1 MTNDASTAYIC
12 IYCPFN
18 SDNLEALEN
27 HLTSAHGHGCQD
39 APSLLTQSSPSS
51 NIINKAS
58 KREAPDDEQPQ
69 SSLNGIKSTKEHSS
83 GIKRVK
89 RTVSPSTP
97 TNIFINGA
105 DNNSESDDDHEYDD
119 DDDDDDNDDEDEDDE
134 RDSSSNPTTMS
145 PKAILTCPICSS
157 TYHRLG
163 HLLRHAKR
171 KHHTDLSNYDGQHTF
186 ENLTSQVNQIETS
199 EIEIN
204 STSKEQINLA
214 NTEDIE
220 PSEKASQQQNET
232 ISPLASETNATTDCP
247 YCDYKTTDIEQ
258 FKLHIIAHIRDKNY
272 RCLLCNRLYKYR
284 GMIKDVLFICFSFI
298 LINFSLSQKKGDCSF
313 HIRRKHHRY
322 STNSNDYI
330 QRFLFDTT
338 EGDESMSKQSGG
350 QHGTSM
356 NSSVHNINT
365 VREQDEPVRY
375 FGCPYCDYTSN
386 YGGDVRK
393 HQARKHPNV
402 ESKVIKIIRQD
413 SEHQMSL
420 SNNNHNNNPHNISND
435 DAIDDDNHDQDETNT
450 ITKSN
455 INLIEQQERKEKIKT
470 IKKTDANFIQ
480 QHSSTLSILPNF
492 APVRVF
498 QCSSCHQQGT
508 YKWVVERHIRA
519 KHPEQPDVHV
529 IELPAELAVK
539 LQKIT
544 PPLKRFRCSL
554 CPLQSKH
561 TWVIIR
567 HIKHFH
573 TLQTASVLDIQPDGT
588 PINDESYS
596 LQNGDFSNKSYHQ
609 DSESSSVSSS
619 CMETGT
625 DGQNDL
631 FRQQDVEDDD
641 DENDNIRSSLNP
653 NSNNTMILTYKC
665 SLCEFTSN
673 VPWNVQKHINDL
685 HPGQSNAHMLTQCRS
700 AINDKNQKLLTK
712 KSKHKSGNQTTI
724 ATVTKIP
731 IRAPLSPTT
740 ALAKAKFS
748 PAVEEALLSLQGS
761 KLNAGL
767 YAVQPKFG
775 IKRLKCRHC
784 FYRSNWK
791 TDMIRHVRI
800 RHNLTE
806 PDHNKDMILMSE
818 QEARAT
824 IETYENTF
832 GKELR
837 RRTFRTWNDW
847 AKAEEEFTPKDGSL
861 QYSNINS
868 GTLSDDNNKPKKN
881 PVITG
886 QTILSSTTTTNDEIK
901 RINKTKVKHAS
912 KTITQNNI
920 QPLLNTK
927 EFKQL
932 PNPSNIVSRLLL
944 TTSPSQ
950 NNDDDAPLDLS
961 LKSSSTIKPNQQSL
975 SSKEIIQQN
984 GDINNQEKQYMD
996 DDLDDEDEEENSD
1009 GTSTVTYICS
1019 VCPYKSSSL
1028 SSVQHHLIIHL
1039 TGQGVICPLCS
1050 YATSSPNSMIRHMK
1064 IVHPTSQTIIE
1075 FQSATR
1081 ITNANIIEQH
1091 QCPLCPHQ
1099 CERSEALDLHR
1110 RLEHDDEEFDIDS
1123 SSDTGDVDNEDGMES
1138 DDIQMQF
1145 DKNNNLFQCPVCTPS
1160 SNTNNYSNLEQFTMH
1175 VFTNHINY
1183 MHNNQSCPFCSFI
1196 AHTTSKYSLTEHIKL
1211 HFNGTLVQPDPIVGI
1226 ENVKEL
1232 LIE

>member
-1 MTNDASTAYIC
+1 MTDDASTAYIC

-27 HLTSAHGHGCQD
+27 HLTNTHGHGCQD
-39 APSLLTQSSPSS
+39 VLQPPPSQAQSSSSS
-51 NIINKAS
+51 NIINKAG
-58 KREAPDDEQPQ
+58 KREAPDDEQSQ
-69 SSLNGIKSTKEHSS
+69 SSLNGIKQTKEHSL
-83 GIKRVK
+83 GVKRVK
-89 RTVSPSTP
+89 RTLSPQTP
-97 TNIFINGA
+97 TNIFVNGNN
-105 DNNSESDDDHEYDD
+105 DNSDQEDD
-119 DDDDDDNDDEDEDDE
+119 DDEFDDDEDEDDE
-134 RDSSSNPTTMS
+134 RDSTSNPTTMS
-145 PKAILTCPICSS
+145 PKAILTCPTCGS

-171 KHHTDLSNYDGQHTF
+171 KHRIDLSNYDGPHTF
-186 ENLTSQVNQIETS
+186 DILTSQTNQIETS
-199 EIEIN
+199 DIELN
-204 STSKEQINLA
+204 KNFKEQINPIIAENMDLS
-214 NTEDIE
+214 DK
-220 PSEKASQQQNET
+220 SSQQQNET
-232 ISPLASETNATTDCP
+232 ISETNATTDCP
-247 YCDYKTTDIEQ
+247 YCDYKTTDIEL
-258 FKLHIIAHIRDKNY
+258 FKSHIIAHIRDKNY

-284 GMIKDVLFICFSFI
+284 
-298 LINFSLSQKKGDCSF
+298 GDCSF

-338 EGDESMSKQSGG
+338 DGDETMSTQSGI
-350 QHGTSM
+350 HG
-356 NSSVHNINT
+356 SSLNGTINNLNAS
-365 VREQDEPVRY
+365 REQDEPVRY

-413 SEHQMSL
+413 SEHQAFPPSI
-420 SNNNHNNNPHNISND
+420 NPNQHD
-435 DAIDDDNHDQDETNT
+435 DIDDDRGDEGDNN
-450 ITKSN
+450 IISKPN

-470 IKKTDANFIQ
+470 VKKTDVNFIQ
-480 QHSSTLSILPNF
+480 QHPSTLPMLPNF

-519 KHPEQPDVHV
+519 KHPDQPDAHV

-588 PINDESYS
+588 PPNDESFS
-596 LQNGDFSNKSYHQ
+596 FQNGDFSNKSFNH
-609 DSESSSVSSS
+609 DSESSSTSSS
-619 CMETGT
+619 CNETGL
-625 DGQNDL
+625 DVQNDS
-631 FRQQDVEDDD
+631 FAQHDPEDEDD
-641 DENDNIRSSLNP
+641 ESDNIRSSSSLNP
-653 NSNNTMILTYKC
+653 NTNGTMVFLYKC
-665 SLCEFTSN
+665 SVCDFTSN
-673 VPWNVQKHINDL
+673 VPWNIQKHINDL
-685 HPGQSNAHMLTQCRS
+685 HSDQPNAHMLTQCRS
-700 AINDKNQKLLTK
+700 TITDQTQKSNIK
-712 KSKHKSGNQTTI
+712 KSKNKNGNNQTSTTI
-724 ATVTKIP
+724 ATVTKMSST
-731 IRAPLSPTT
+731 APLSPTS

-761 KLNAGL
+761 KLNSGL

-806 PDHNKDMILMSE
+806 PDHNKDMIMMTE
-818 QEARAT
+818 QEARST

-861 QYSNINS
+861 QYSNVNGGGIPII
-868 GTLSDDNNKPKKN
+868 DINNKPKKH
-881 PVITG
+881 PQIS
-886 QTILSSTTTTNDEIK
+886 LSTNDDTK
-901 RINKTKVKHAS
+901 RVNKTKIKHES
-912 KTITQNNI
+912 KIISQNYN
-920 QPLLNTK
+920 QGLSNTK
-927 EFKQL
+927 DDLKQL

-944 TTSPSQ
+944 TTSPSHS
-950 NNDDDAPLDLS
+950 NDDDAPLDLS
-961 LKSSSTIKPNQQSL
+961 LKPSSNHQLLSPIEIMRYNESNNIQIKDDL
-975 SSKEIIQQN
+975 
-984 GDINNQEKQYMD
+984 
-996 DDLDDEDEEENSD
+996 DDLDDEDNSD
-1009 GTSTVTYICS
+1009 GNSTVNYLCS
-1019 VCPYKSSSL
+1019 VCPYKRSNYNL
-1028 SSVQHHLIIHL
+1028 VQRHLLFHL
-1039 TGQGVICPLCS
+1039 TGQGVVCPLCS
-1050 YATSSPNSMIRHMK
+1050 YTTLSHNSMIRHMT
-1064 IVHPTSQTIIE
+1064 IVHPTSQTIIK
-1075 FQSATR
+1075 FAPVNQT
-1081 ITNANIIEQH
+1081 TNANIIEQH
-1091 QCPLCPHQ
+1091 QCPICSYQ
-1099 CERSEALDLHR
+1099 CERSEALEVHR

-1123 SSDTGDVDNEDGMES
+1123 SSGIGGGDEIDEDEMDN
-1138 DDIQMQF
+1138 DDINLPV
-1145 DKNNNLFQCPVCTPS
+1145 DTNNNIFQCPLCTPS
-1160 SNTNNYSNLEQFTMH
+1160 SNTTNYSNLEQFTMH
-1175 VFTNHINY
+1175 VFTDHNNH
-1183 MHNNQSCPFCSFI
+1183 MQNNQSCPFCSFI
-1196 AHTTSKYSLTEHIKL
+1196 AHITSTYTLVEHIKL
-1211 HFNGTLVQPDPIVGI
+1211 HFNGTLVQPDPTVGL

>member
-1 MTNDASTAYIC
+1 MTNDDSTAYIC

-39 APSLLTQSSPSS
+39 APPLLTQSSPSS

-58 KREAPDDEQPQ
+58 KREAPDDEQSQ
-69 SSLNGIKSTKEHSS
+69 SSLNGIKSTTEHSS

-105 DNNSESDDDHEYDD
+105 DNNLETDDDNEYDD
-119 DDDDDDNDDEDEDDE
+119 EDDEDDDDDDEDEDDE

-145 PKAILTCPICSS
+145 PKTILTCPICSS

-171 KHHTDLSNYDGQHTF
+171 KHHIDLSNYDGQHTF
-186 ENLTSQVNQIETS
+186 DKLTSQANQMQTS

-204 STSKEQINLA
+204 SNSKEQINSI
-214 NTEDIE
+214 NTEDIVL
-220 PSEKASQQQNET
+220 SEKPSQQQNET
-232 ISPLASETNATTDCP
+232 ISLSTSETNATTDCP

-284 GMIKDVLFICFSFI
+284 G
-298 LINFSLSQKKGDCSF
+298 DCSF

-338 EGDESMSKQSGG
+338 DGDETMSKQSGG
-350 QHGTSM
+350 QHGTSL
-356 NSSVHNINT
+356 NSSIHNINT
-365 VREQDEPVRY
+365 SREQDEPVRY

-413 SEHQMSL
+413 AEHQMSSSS
-420 SNNNHNNNPHNISND
+420 SNNNNNTNNNNIIKSNNISND
-435 DAIDDDNHDQDETNT
+435 DTIDDDNHDQDNTNI

-596 LQNGDFSNKSYHQ
+596 FQNGDLSNKSYNH
-609 DSESSSVSSS
+609 DSESSSISSS

-641 DENDNIRSSLNP
+641 DENDNIRTALNN

-673 VPWNVQKHINDL
+673 IPWNIQKHINDV
-685 HPGQSNAHMLTQCRS
+685 HPGQSNAHMLTQYRTT
-700 AINDKNQKLLTK
+700 INDKNQKLTTK
-712 KSKHKSGNQTTI
+712 KSKHKNGNQTTI

-731 IRAPLSPTT
+731 IRAPLSPTS

-748 PAVEEALLSLQGS
+748 PAVEEALLSLQGA
-761 KLNAGL
+761 KINGGL

-818 QEARAT
+818 QEARGT

-861 QYSNINS
+861 QYSDTN
-868 GTLSDDNNKPKKN
+868 GETLSNDNNKLKKN
-881 PVITG
+881 SLTTG
-886 QTILSSTTTTNDEIK
+886 QITSSSSTTTTNNDEVK
-901 RINKTKVKHAS
+901 RINKTKVKHTS
-912 KTITQNNI
+912 KIITQNNT
-920 QPLLNTK
+920 QSLSNTK

-944 TTSPSQ
+944 TTSPSH

-961 LKSSSTIKPNQQSL
+961 LKSSLNTKTNQQSL

-984 GDINNQEKQYMD
+984 GDNNNREKQNMD

-1019 VCPYKSSSL
+1019 VCPYKSSYL
-1028 SSVQHHLIIHL
+1028 SSVQRHLTIHL
-1039 TGQGVICPLCS
+1039 TGKGIICPLCS
-1050 YATSSPNSMIRHMK
+1050 YATSSHNSMNRHMK
-1064 IVHPTSQTIIE
+1064 IVHPTSQTIIK

-1091 QCPLCPHQ
+1091 PCPLCSYQ
-1099 CERSEALDLHR
+1099 CEHSEALDLHR

-1123 SSDTGDVDNEDGMES
+1123 SSSTGDGDNEDEIDN
-1138 DDIQMQF
+1138 DDMHGSF
-1145 DKNNNLFQCPVCTPS
+1145 DKNNNLFQCPICTPS

-1175 VFTNHINY
+1175 VFTHHNNY

-1196 AHTTSKYSLTEHIKL
+1196 AHTTSKYTLTEHIKL
-1211 HFNGTLVQPDPIVGI
+1211 HFNGTLVQPDPVVGI